1 MRTTNS
7 FKTKLYG
14 LTSMEGKIITFLK
27 FCISILPNNQLLRI
41 TNLKSVIKV
50 TEKKWYQLINNV
62 SYKHE
67 YFHLFHYRYLTKQNK
82 IFPQRKNLVRSVCG
96 ALPADDLRGLHCQH
110 ICLGWLLGLVLPL
123 LVRLRC
129 FLDMSNPSN

>member
-1 MRTTNS
+1 
-7 FKTKLYG
+7 
-14 LTSMEGKIITFLK
+14 MEGKIITFLK

-82 IFPQRKNLVRSVCG
+82 IFHKENIWSGQCVG
-96 ALPADDLRGLHCQH
+96 HYLRM
-110 ICLGWLLGLVLPL
+110 I
-123 LVRLRC
+123 
-129 FLDMSNPSN
+129 